1 MTSLT
6 YYVVSLSTST
16 VSTVTTISS
25 SWLLGDGRRALLPNV
40 PHLEYLNAV
49 REHRPADENCT
60 FADVTI
66 LRRSMDFDRAV
77 ALANSIDLSNLTEDT
92 DSTADMGTLPHRLIR
107 TPRRLISDDNDL
119 EPPGKRMVTTAVPYG
134 SPPIVSLNELTR
146 SMSKNSRQSS
156 SQQYNMNGY
165 KQANTAFNTAS
176 HCRDNSNAQIR
187 KLDSGDMDQ
196 LNDKVESI
204 DGNVQKIMET
214 LEYMK
219 SCLSS
224 MAATIAGQPGQQA
237 TQLPLPI
244 TSVEELQSFDILM
257 QDAARRQQLHTYLE
271 GVHGDTLSE
280 TVRLMMQRL
289 LTRPLM
295 AEINYSGSRNKHGFR
310 KTKLFTEMQAA
321 LLKRFSESNVSPDGI
336 TQYVRN

>member
-1 MTSLT
+1 
-6 YYVVSLSTST
+6 
-16 VSTVTTISS
+16 
-25 SWLLGDGRRALLPNV
+25 
-40 PHLEYLNAV
+40 
-49 REHRPADENCT
+49 
-60 FADVTI
+60 
-66 LRRSMDFDRAV
+66 
-77 ALANSIDLSNLTEDT
+77 
-92 DSTADMGTLPHRLIR
+92 
-107 TPRRLISDDNDL
+107 
-119 EPPGKRMVTTAVPYG
+119 MVTTAVPYG

-187 KLDSGDMDQ
+187 KLDSVVQATSDSSFFVIPKSDWNRIHRDMDQ